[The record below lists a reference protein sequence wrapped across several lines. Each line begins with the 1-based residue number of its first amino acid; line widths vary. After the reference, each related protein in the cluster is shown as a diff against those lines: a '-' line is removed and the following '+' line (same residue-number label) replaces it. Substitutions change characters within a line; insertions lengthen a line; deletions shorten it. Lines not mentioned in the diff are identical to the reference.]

1 MKRQTRAVTSRPKLV
16 LLGLQHTFVMFGAT
30 VLVPILTGLDVG
42 VALFASGIGTLIFH
56 LITRGALP
64 VYLGSSFAFIPVIT
78 SIASTEGGS
87 LAQACGAIVVAG
99 AVYVLVSGLV
109 RVSSVDFLSRILPP
123 HVTGAMIILI
133 GLVLAPVAIGYAE
146 GEKNQVLLDAIG
158 KGGCFSVAL
167 ATLGVAVLV
176 RVLGPQLGLRFLS
189 TLPVLIALTAGYLLA
204 MAIGIVDHQPVAD
217 AAWLGLP
224 AFSSP
229 EFHLPAVL
237 IALPV
242 ALVTIMEHL
251 GDVLAVGNV
260 VGKDFVKRPG
270 LHRTLLG
277 DGVATSLSAFLGGP
291 ANTTYSENT
300 GALALTGIH
309 DPRVMRIAAV
319 FAMGL
324 AFVPKVGALIE
335 TIPTPVIGGIL
346 ILLFGM
352 IAAIGIKTLVDNR
365 VDLNRPRPL
374 IVVSV
379 MLVVGLGGA
388 QLELGEFRFTGLAL
402 ASVLGIVLNLLLTI
416 RDRS

>member
-1 MKRQTRAVTSRPKLV
+1 
-16 LLGLQHTFVMFGAT
+16 
-30 VLVPILTGLDVG
+30 
-42 VALFASGIGTLIFH
+42 
-56 LITRGALP
+56 
-64 VYLGSSFAFIPVIT
+64 
-78 SIASTEGGS
+78 
-87 LAQACGAIVVAG
+87 
-99 AVYVLVSGLV
+99 
-109 RVSSVDFLSRILPP
+109 
-123 HVTGAMIILI
+123 
-133 GLVLAPVAIGYAE
+133 
-146 GEKNQVLLDAIG
+146 
-158 KGGCFSVAL
+158 
-167 ATLGVAVLV
+167 
-176 RVLGPQLGLRFLS
+176 
-189 TLPVLIALTAGYLLA
+189 
-204 MAIGIVDHQPVAD
+204 
-217 AAWLGLP
+217 
-224 AFSSP
+224 
-229 EFHLPAVL
+229 
-237 IALPV
+237 
-242 ALVTIMEHL
+242 MEHL

-335 TIPTPVIGGIL
+335 TIPRPVIGGIL

-379 MLVVGLGGA
+379 MFVVGLGGA